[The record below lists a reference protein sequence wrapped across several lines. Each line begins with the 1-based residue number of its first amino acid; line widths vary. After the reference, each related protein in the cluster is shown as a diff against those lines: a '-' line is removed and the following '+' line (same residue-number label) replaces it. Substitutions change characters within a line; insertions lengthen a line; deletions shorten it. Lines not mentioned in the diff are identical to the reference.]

1 MATYYLK
8 VGFIVRIK
16 RDTGSLFSGAIYRN
30 GNGNAFAIFNPSI
43 PSLELNYYLN
53 HPGVYTFEFQNSSS
67 TDPVK
72 FEIGNY
78 ETLALLYTITFP
90 LDEPLVVISGMDGES
105 NNDLS
110 INYPLK
116 SFLFLNPTKLN
127 LIWYCIPW
135 DPDCAG
141 LEASATLLP
150 EPKII
155 GNLSGCAVDVPTSIG
170 SDDYQGD
177 LTQDVVC
184 DNEVYN
190 QYYLLGIY
198 AEGNLLY
205 SRLECCCPT
214 VVPTDVPPEPEIG
227 FVCTCPDWGQA
238 TSYNQTLFSSSV
250 RLRQWVQS
258 NAGSKGD
265 CKHIMAAKRILGI
278 DQPIYTDPPY
288 SAPPPPSTPG

>member
-1 MATYYLK
+1 MATYYLRA
-8 VGFIVRIK
+8 GFIVRIK
-16 RDTGSLFSGAIYRN
+16 RDTGSLFSGTIYRN
-30 GNGNAFAIFNPSI
+30 GKPHAIFNPSN
-43 PSLELNYYLN
+43 PSLELNYYL
-53 HPGVYTFEFQNSSS
+53 HYQGVYTFEFQNSSS

-72 FEIGNY
+72 FEIHNY
-78 ETLALLYTITFP
+78 ETLDLLYTITFP
-90 LDEPLVVISGMDGES
+90 LNEPLIVISGIDGES

-127 LIWYCIPW
+127 LIWFCAPW
-135 DPDCAG
+135 SPDCDG

-155 GNLSGCAVDVPTSIG
+155 GNLSGCAGP
-170 SDDYQGD
+170 DDYQGD

-184 DNEVYN
+184 DNEVPGL
-190 QYYLLGIY
+190 YYLLEIY
-198 AEGNLLY
+198 EEGNLLY

-227 FVCTCPDWGQA
+227 FVCTCPDWGKA

-258 NAGSKGD
+258 NAGAKAD
-265 CKHIMAAKRILGI
+265 CKHIMAAKRIMGI
-278 DQPIYTDPPY
+278 EQPTYTDPPY
-288 SAPPPPSTPG
+288 NAPPAPATPG